1 MSPHQR
7 PSGTKAKVASKHQA
21 TAASPSKR
29 PIPIIALDFP
39 RAELALAMVERLGDA
54 CKFYKVGAELFTA
67 AGPQIVQA
75 LRALGKDVFLDLK
88 FHDIPN
94 TVRGA
99 TRSAAGIGAKLVTV
113 HATGGREMLEA
124 AVEGAG
130 PNCGVLGVTI
140 LTSID
145 AAMLRTAWGRKSLE
159 VYGEV
164 LRLAGECADAGAHG
178 VVCSGLEAQK
188 ISAKYGSRLK
198 LLVPGIRPAGGRTD
212 DQKRTVTAAEAAR
225 AGANYIVLGRMI
237 TEAKEPASELKSVMT
252 TL

>member
-1 MSPHQR
+1 LTPHQR
-7 PSGTKAKVASKHQA
+7 PSGAKTKVAA
-21 TAASPSKR
+21 RGPTPGSKR
-29 PIPIIALDFP
+29 PTPIIALDFP
-39 RAELALAMVERLGDA
+39 RAELALAMVDRLADA
-54 CKFYKVGAELFTA
+54 CKFYKVGAELFTS
-67 AGPQIVQA
+67 AGPQIVQT

-99 TRSAAGIGAKLVTV
+99 TRSAASIGAKLVTV

-130 PNCGVLGVTI
+130 PHCGVLGVTI

-178 VVCSGLEAQK
+178 VVCSGLEAHK
-188 ISAKYGSRLK
+188 IGAKYGDKLK
-198 LLVPGIRPAGGRTD
+198 LLVPGIRPAGGKTD
-212 DQKRTVTAAEAAR
+212 DQKRTVTAAEASR
-225 AGANYIVLGRMI
+225 AGATYIVLGRMI
-237 TEAKEPASELKSVMT
+237 TEAKDPKSELKSVMT
-252 TL
+252 TI

>member
-1 MSPHQR
+1 MSAHQKPGGHR
-7 PSGTKAKVASKHQA
+7 SRVPARSA
-21 TAASPSKR
+21 AASSRR
-29 PIPIIALDFP
+29 PVPIVALDFP
-39 RAELALAMVERLGDA
+39 RAEQALAMVDRLGDA
-54 CKFYKVGAELFTA
+54 CKFYKVGGELFTA
-67 AGPQIVQA
+67 AGPQIVQT

-99 TRSAAGIGAKLVTV
+99 TRSAAAIGAKLVTV

-130 PNCGVLGVTI
+130 SKCGVLGVTI

-164 LRLAGECADAGAHG
+164 LRLAGECAEAGAHG

-188 ISAKYGSRLK
+188 IGAKYGDKLK

-237 TEAKEPASELKSVMT
+237 TEAKDPASELRSVMT